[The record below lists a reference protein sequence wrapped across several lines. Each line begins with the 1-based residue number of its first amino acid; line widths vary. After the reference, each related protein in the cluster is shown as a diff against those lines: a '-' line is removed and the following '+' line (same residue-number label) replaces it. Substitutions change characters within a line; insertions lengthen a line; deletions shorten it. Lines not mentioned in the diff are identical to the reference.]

1 LNDLLGVRFR
11 VAAVFASF
19 MALWRDIELLL
30 EAADDDKVPGES
42 AAL

>member
-1 LNDLLGVRFR
+1 
-11 VAAVFASF
+11 